1 MAVPRS
7 VRAVLAAAAL
17 AAVVAGCSSSGTAA
31 SSGAS
36 SSSATASSSA
46 ASSGDASGV
55 SAAQAVVNSH
65 MSAPTTIGITTK
77 VPGKIPTGKVIAFM
91 DCGTP
96 ACHQL
101 YEEFNV
107 AATFL
112 HWTAKDVNSGL
123 TPESVTNAWD
133 QLVTNPPS
141 AVVTSS
147 QPDSEFASQMA
158 TLASKNVPVVDCC
171 TVNVPHANLKVVS
184 DGLDAVKV
192 QAQLQAAWVV
202 ANSKGKGSAV
212 WLATPAFPV
221 LAAAQTQ
228 FQDYL
233 KQYCPSCGFS
243 ALTINA
249 ANIGTSSLPASIVGF
264 LRAHPSTKYV
274 AAGFDDEFI
283 GLPAALSAAGMSSS
297 VQLIG
302 SDPGVTELPYLKSGQ
317 EAASVTFP
325 AGSTMFLLADAL
337 ARTFV
342 GASVAP
348 DQIVLPRQ
356 LVTGSTLTSTTAAP
370 DIDNYQSQ
378 FEALW
383 TAG

>member
-1 MAVPRS
+1 MAVPKRF
-7 VRAVLAAAAL
+7 VRALL
-17 AAVVAGCSSSGTAA
+17 AAVALVVVAAGCSSS
-31 SSGAS
+31 SNSGAS
-36 SSSATASSSA
+36 SSPSASATASA
-46 ASSGDASGV
+46 AAAAGV
-55 SAAQAVVNSH
+55 TAARAVVSSH
-65 MSAPTTIGITTK
+65 LATPANIGISTK
-77 VPGKIPTGKVIAFM
+77 VPGKIPAGKVVAFL

-101 YEEFNV
+101 YENFDV
-107 AATFL
+107 AAKFL
-112 HWTAKDVNSGL
+112 HWTAKDVNSGD

-147 QPDSEFASQMA
+147 QPDTEFASQMA
-158 TLASKNVPVVDCC
+158 ALASKNVPVVDCC

-184 DGLDAVKV
+184 DGLNAVKV

-202 ANSKGKGSAV
+202 ANSGGKGSAV

-228 FQDYL
+228 FQTYL
-233 KQYCPSCGFS
+233 KQYCPTCGFGS
-243 ALTINA
+243 LPINVTE
-249 ANIGTSSLPASIVGF
+249 IGTSALPTAIVGY
-264 LRAHPSTKYV
+264 LRAHPSVKYV

-283 GLPAALSAAGMSSS
+283 GLPAALSAAGMSGS
-297 VQLIG
+297 VKLIG
-302 SDPGVTELPYLKSGQ
+302 SDPGATELPYLKSGQ

-337 ARTFV
+337 ARTFA

-348 DQIVLPRQ
+348 DDIVLPRQ
-356 LVTGSTLTSTTAAP
+356 LVTGTTLPSVTVPP
-370 DIDNYQSQ
+370 DLPNYQQQ

-383 TAG
+383 TPS

>member
-1 MAVPRS
+1 MAVPKRFM
-7 VRAVLAAAAL
+7 RALLAAVALTVVAAGCGSSGNSPSASSSPSASAAAA
-17 AAVVAGCSSSGTAA
+17 AAAGVTAAEAVVSSHL
-31 SSGAS
+31 
-36 SSSATASSSA
+36 AT
-46 ASSGDASGV
+46 
-55 SAAQAVVNSH
+55 
-65 MSAPTTIGITTK
+65 PTSIGITTK
-77 VPGKIPTGKVIAFM
+77 VPGKIPAGKVIAFL

-101 YEEFNV
+101 YEDFDV
-107 AATFL
+107 AATYL
-112 HWTAKDVNSGL
+112 HWTAKDVNSGD
-123 TPESVTNAWD
+123 TPEQVTNAWD
-133 QLVTNPPS
+133 QLVANPPS

-147 QPDSEFASQMA
+147 QPDTEFASQMA
-158 TLASKNVPVVDCC
+158 QLAAKNVPVVDCC
-171 TVNVPHANLKVVS
+171 TLNVPHANLKVVS
-184 DGLDAVKV
+184 DGSNAVAA

-202 ANSKGKGSAV
+202 ANSKGTGSAV
-212 WLATPAFPV
+212 WLGTPAFPV

-233 KQYCPSCGFS
+233 KQYCATCGFS
-243 ALTINA
+243 ALPINVTE
-249 ANIGTSSLPASIVGF
+249 IGTSALPTAIVGF
-264 LRAHPSTKYV
+264 LRAHPSVKYV

-283 GLPAALSAAGMSSS
+283 GLPAALSAAGLSSS
-297 VQLIG
+297 VKLIG

-348 DQIVLPRQ
+348 DEIVLPRQ
-356 LVTGSTLTSTTAAP
+356 LVTGSTLTSTTVPP
-370 DIDNYQSQ
+370 DIPNYQKQ

-383 TAG
+383 TPS

>member
-1 MAVPRS
+1 
-7 VRAVLAAAAL
+7 
-17 AAVVAGCSSSGTAA
+17 
-31 SSGAS
+31 
-36 SSSATASSSA
+36 
-46 ASSGDASGV
+46 
-55 SAAQAVVNSH
+55 
-65 MSAPTTIGITTK
+65 
-77 VPGKIPTGKVIAFM
+77 
-91 DCGTP
+91 
-96 ACHQL
+96 
-101 YEEFNV
+101 
-107 AATFL
+107 
-112 HWTAKDVNSGL
+112 
-123 TPESVTNAWD
+123 
-133 QLVTNPPS
+133 
-141 AVVTSS
+141 
-147 QPDSEFASQMA
+147 
-158 TLASKNVPVVDCC
+158 
-171 TVNVPHANLKVVS
+171 
-184 DGLDAVKV
+184 
-192 QAQLQAAWVV
+192 
-202 ANSKGKGSAV
+202 
-212 WLATPAFPV
+212 
-221 LAAAQTQ
+221 
-228 FQDYL
+228 
-233 KQYCPSCGFS
+233 
-243 ALTINA
+243 
-249 ANIGTSSLPASIVGF
+249 
-264 LRAHPSTKYV
+264 V